1 MTKHKSVFIVWKKY
15 QRRVEV
21 LSPFLGSRIFY
32 RYYDWESK
40 SMFLKLISYLLKS
53 ASTLKFL
60 FENKPDLVFV
70 QFPPAPAVYCAA
82 IYAWLTGARY
92 VTDCHIGI
100 TNAHWLKWIF
110 IKKLLSKGLVIVHN
124 EHLVDQ
130 VKSSI
135 KTTPFVLRDGIDK
148 NLSIES
154 GNIDLLDDLGLLPN
168 KYVIIPFS
176 FSPDEPIQEVIE
188 TARLLPAVKFV
199 MTWNSDKLSNDMK
212 KDFPPNI
219 LLTGYLQIN
228 DFNNL
233 FAKSGVA
240 LVLTTHEAVQLSGMQ
255 EAMAFEI
262 PAVVSDL
269 STTRFLYKSY
279 PVYVTNDSG
288 SIAEGITLAFQIRPE
303 LEVRMK
309 KLKLESEQEFF
320 LQLRQLMTSLEL
332 DNNYR
337 SGRNT

>member
-1 MTKHKSVFIVWKKY
+1 M
-15 QRRVEV
+15 
-21 LSPFLGSRIFY
+21 
-32 RYYDWESK
+32 
-40 SMFLKLISYLLKS
+40 LI
-53 ASTLKFL
+53 
-60 FENKPDLVFV
+60 
-70 QFPPAPAVYCAA
+70 
-82 IYAWLTGARY
+82 G
-92 VTDCHIGI
+92 
-100 TNAHWLKWIF
+100 LKWIF

-124 EHLVDQ
+124 EHLVEQ

-154 GNIDLLDDLGLLPN
+154 GNIDLLDDLGLLPK

-233 FAKSGVA
+233 FANSGVA

-269 STTRFLYKSY
+269 RTTRFLYKSY
-279 PVYVTNDSG
+279 PVYVTNDSR
-288 SIAEGITLAFQIRPE
+288 SIADGITLAFQNRPE

-309 KLKLESEQEFF
+309 KLRLESEQEFF
-320 LQLRQLMTSLEL
+320 LQLDQLMTSLEL
-332 DNNYR
+332 DNN
-337 SGRNT
+337 